1 MRRQRDGVCK
11 RVQRAQRQRG
21 AVRALRTPGS
31 RAGGRRDRGRG
42 GRPRLRRSAVVR
54 HAAHGR
60 LRHRDGSARDGA
72 DRARHD
78 SRRRALPGSAA
89 TRVTR
94 AVVVAGCVLAGLAA
108 GAAWALLQADVYRA
122 DARLL
127 VRPQSSRVVPAV
139 KALAESSLIAS
150 NVSQT
155 LHLASSPKI
164 SAKTGEGGVLTV
176 SAKAGSRERARQID
190 AEVAVILT
198 QKVAQ
203 RFGGAG
209 VTATVLDP
217 AHVAEQ
223 TSPTPGRDLLI
234 TGLAG
239 LVVGCAVAG
248 VLSRGLVRAAPGA
261 NPTVERRLQARID
274 QVAKRERAL
283 GRRAGQLAA
292 REQDLERRRRELDEQ
307 AAGVRASAAVVP
319 DAPAPEPVR
328 IPEPAAP
335 PVQGDGWTIEALE
348 DLMRRRAAREPA
360 RRDEL
365 AA

>member
-1 MRRQRDGVCK
+1 
-11 RVQRAQRQRG
+11 
-21 AVRALRTPGS
+21 
-31 RAGGRRDRGRG
+31 
-42 GRPRLRRSAVVR
+42 
-54 HAAHGR
+54 
-60 LRHRDGSARDGA
+60 
-72 DRARHD
+72 
-78 SRRRALPGSAA
+78 
-89 TRVTR
+89 VTR

-292 REQDLERRRRELDEQ
+292 REQDLERRTTR
-307 AAGVRASAAVVP
+307 
-319 DAPAPEPVR
+319 
-328 IPEPAAP
+328 
-335 PVQGDGWTIEALE
+335 
-348 DLMRRRAAREPA
+348 A
-360 RRDEL
+360 RRSRRP
-365 AA
+365 ASMPRRP